1 MEENKLSF
9 YESGLLKVAD
19 FSGSYESP
27 NPDANQFRYK
37 LVDGEVVDGWPGVA
51 DDDIMPLYDE
61 ALSESIMLTIRNDL
75 KIQIKLLAKQKIEAL
90 GWKIERALEQDALNG
105 TTTVSD
111 VYAAREA
118 IRTASNDAETQL
130 DSALTNE
137 AAIAIVQAFAA
148 S

>member
-9 YESGLLKVAD
+9 YESGLLKAAD

-61 ALSESIMLTIRNDL
+61 ALSESIMLTIKNDL